1 MTDSYADAPLSAV
14 DPEIDSLIQ
23 AEIGRQQENIELI
36 ASENF
41 VPIAILQAAGSVLT
55 NKYAEG
61 YPGAR
66 YYGGCQFIDG
76 VERLAIARAKALFGA
91 AHANVQPHSGSQAN
105 AAVYYAAL
113 EPGDTVLAMRLDHGG
128 HLTHGLKVNFSG
140 RNYRFCHYGVSE
152 ESGCIDHEAVLA
164 AAKACRPKLI
174 VAGASAYPRTIDFP
188 AFRAIADEVGATLM
202 VDMAHIAGLIAAE
215 EHPSPFPHA
224 QWVTTTTHKTLAGPR
239 GGAVFCTDE
248 HAAKL
253 DRAIFPGTQGGPLEH
268 IIAAKAVCFH
278 LASLPEFKAKQR
290 RTVEN
295 AKVLAEELMGHGL
308 RLVSGGTDNHLMLLD
323 FRDMDI
329 TGLEAQELLDQAGIT
344 TNKNAVPG
352 DKRPPTVTSGL
363 RVGSPAMTTRG
374 FGPQEM
380 KAVARIIAEVV
391 TTRPGSV
398 RLAELKEQSLAM
410 TAAFPLYRGLVH

>member
-202 VDMAHIAGLIAAE
+202 VDMAHIAGLIAAG

-224 QWVTTTTHKTLAGPR
+224 QWITTTTHKTLAGPR

-380 KAVARIIAEVV
+380 KVVARIIAEVV

>member
-174 VAGASAYPRTIDFP
+174 VAGASAYPRTIDFT

-224 QWVTTTTHKTLAGPR
+224 QWITTTTHKTLAGPR
-239 GGAVFCTDE
+239 GGAVFCTGE

-352 DKRPPTVTSGL
+352 DRRPPTVTSGL

-380 KAVARIIAEVV
+380 KVVARIIAEVV